1 VRPYHTQQRHFGL
14 AYIRWYNRP
23 HTKRRFFEN
32 SVMPTKTRAKYFFLL
47 PGVIW
52 VLAFTIFPL
61 LYSLYLSFTNARLG
75 RSPQWVGLD
84 NYARIFTDSAVTET
98 LGTTAFY
105 SIGSLVLTMVLGTFV
120 AWLFNH
126 DLPGV
131 NQLRAI
137 MTMPLFAAPIALGF
151 LGVTIFNEVDGPVN
165 TIIRALGGQGV
176 QWIVNPWG
184 ARFAILI
191 IDVWQWTPF
200 VFIVALAAMQ
210 SVPEELIEAARID
223 TGSGWAIFRHITFP
237 LIAPA
242 LGTVALLRLVETFK
256 ILDVP
261 VSLTQGGPGLATRSY
276 AFQVYQNG
284 LREFQ
289 LGYASAMAYLLVIIA
304 SIIAGIYFWR
314 VRARFE

>member
-1 VRPYHTQQRHFGL
+1 LLDISMRS
-14 AYIRWYNRP
+14 
-23 HTKRRFFEN
+23 K
-32 SVMPTKTRAKYFFLL
+32 SRAKYLFLL
-47 PGVIW
+47 PGVVW
-52 VLAFTIFPL
+52 VLLFTIFPL
-61 LYSLYLSFTNARLG
+61 LFSLYLSFTNARLG
-75 RSPQWVGLD
+75 RSPSWVGLE
-84 NYARIFTDSAVTET
+84 NYGRIFSDSQVTET
-98 LGTTAFY
+98 IGTSVFL
-105 SIGSLVLTMVLGTFV
+105 SLGSLLLTMLLGTFI

-137 MTMPLFAAPIALGF
+137 MTMPLFAAPVALGF
-151 LGVTIFNEVDGPVN
+151 LGVTIFNEVNGPINAV
-165 TIIRALGGQGV
+165 IRALGGPGV
-176 QWIVNPWG
+176 NWIVDPWG

-191 IDVWQWTPF
+191 VDVWQWTPF

-210 SVPEELIEAARID
+210 SVPDELIEAARLD
-223 TGSGWAIFRHITFP
+223 TGSGWAIFRSITFP

-261 VSLTQGGPGLATRSY
+261 VALTQGGPGLATRTY

-289 LGYASAMAYLLVIIA
+289 LGYASSMAYLLVILA
-304 SIIAGIYFWR
+304 SIIAGVYFWR

>member
-1 VRPYHTQQRHFGL
+1 M
-14 AYIRWYNRP
+14 
-23 HTKRRFFEN
+23 TK
-32 SVMPTKTRAKYFFLL
+32 SRAKYFFLL

-52 VLAFTIFPL
+52 VLLFTIFPL

-75 RSPQWVGLD
+75 RATQWIGLE
-84 NYARIFTDSAVTET
+84 NYGRIFTDSQVTDT
-98 LGTTAFY
+98 LLTSVFY
-105 SIGSLVLTMVLGTFV
+105 SLGSLILTMFLGTFI

-137 MTMPLFAAPIALGF
+137 LTMPLFAAPIALGF
-151 LGVTIFNEVDGPVN
+151 LGVTIFNEVDGPINSVL
-165 TIIRALGGQGV
+165 RGLGGQGV

-184 ARFAILI
+184 ARFAVLI
-191 IDVWQWTPF
+191 VDVWQWTPF

-210 SVPEELIEAARID
+210 SVPDELLEAARLD
-223 TGSGWAIFRHITFP
+223 TASGWAIFRSITFP

-284 LREFQ
+284 LREFE
-289 LGYASAMAYLLVIIA
+289 LGYASAMAYLLVILA
-304 SIIAGIYFWR
+304 SVIAGIYFWR